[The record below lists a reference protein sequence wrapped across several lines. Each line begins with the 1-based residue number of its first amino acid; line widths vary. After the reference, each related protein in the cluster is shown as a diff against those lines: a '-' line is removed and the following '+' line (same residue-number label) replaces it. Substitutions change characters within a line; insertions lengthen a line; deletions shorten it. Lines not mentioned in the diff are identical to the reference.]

1 MDLSCLV
8 STVQAAGGVMVGI
21 FYWHTMGPLVL
32 IDNHLNT
39 TAYLG
44 IVADHLHLPL

>member
-1 MDLSCLV
+1 
-8 STVQAAGGVMVGI
+8 
-21 FYWHTMGPLVL
+21 MGPLVS

-44 IVADHLHLPL
+44 IVADHLHPFMITVYNLGL